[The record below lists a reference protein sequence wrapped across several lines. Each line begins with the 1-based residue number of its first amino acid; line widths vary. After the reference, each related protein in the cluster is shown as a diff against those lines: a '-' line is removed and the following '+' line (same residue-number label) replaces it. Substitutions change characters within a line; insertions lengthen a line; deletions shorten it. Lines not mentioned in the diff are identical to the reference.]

1 MVAKILPIGMALSVV
16 LAALAPARKVLVSG
30 DHHATSLAMQ
40 ITTNACQDKRVL
52 YICGDNR
59 FDPYAITRLAKS
71 MGLTPDD
78 ALSSIH
84 IARAFT
90 AYQLVELVAELAPD
104 VSNDF
109 IVISGLCSSF
119 FDEDVPYVDAARLFY
134 RVLWR
139 VVELA
144 HNGNAML
151 LIQGRTITS
160 ARRAYFLTD
169 LCRASDVVLNLSG
182 EHSFT
187 LERRSRAALPGLA
200 ALDKV
205 LLKNDYNS

>member
-1 MVAKILPIGMALSVV
+1 MASSVV

-30 DHHATSLAMQ
+30 DERATSLAMQ

-52 YICGDNR
+52 YICGDNH

-71 MGLTPDD
+71 IGVRPDEV
-78 ALSSIH
+78 LSSIH

-90 AYQLVELVAELAPD
+90 AYQLVELVAGLDPD

-109 IVISGLCSSF
+109 VVISGLCSSF
-119 FDEDVPYVDAARLFY
+119 FDEDVSHVDAARLFY

-144 HNGNAML
+144 RNGSAML
-151 LIQGRTITS
+151 LVQGRAITC

-205 LLKNDYNS
+205 IPKDEYRS